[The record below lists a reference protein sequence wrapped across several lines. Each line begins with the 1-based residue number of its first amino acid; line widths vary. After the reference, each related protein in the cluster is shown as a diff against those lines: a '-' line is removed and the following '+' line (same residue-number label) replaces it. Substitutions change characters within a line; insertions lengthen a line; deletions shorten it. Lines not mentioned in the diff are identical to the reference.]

1 MSDVDE
7 KIKDWQKMAE
17 ALTGKIVFWLGKE
30 AAKGAVYAT
39 VASFMQNKLPSM
51 FSSGKSEREI
61 IEELTREVSQ
71 SVGTQQTPSQEETIR
86 RIIQEELSKIRTPQM
101 IPPQTI
107 PPQQVMQ
114 VPQQPLYPTQAYPTQ
129 APAVTPYEDEI
140 RRLEDEIQHYERLK
154 RMLEERWVKGE
165 IQEEE
170 YRKKLSEIE
179 AKLGDLRL
187 RKQRIV
193 VPFR

>member
-51 FSSGKSEREI
+51 FRSGKSEREI
-61 IEELTREVSQ
+61 VEELTREINQ
-71 SVGTQQTPSQEETIR
+71 SVGTQQTPSQEEAIR
-86 RIIQEELSKIRTPQM
+86 RIIQEELSKMRTHQM

-107 PPQQVMQ
+107 PPQQVMH
-114 VPQQPLYPTQAYPTQ
+114 VPQQPPYPTQ
-129 APAVTPYEDEI
+129 APVMTPYEDEI

-193 VPFR
+193 VPLR

>member
-7 KIKDWQKMAE
+7 KIKEWEKMAE

-30 AAKGAVYAT
+30 AARGAVYAT
-39 VASFMQNKLPSM
+39 VAGFMQNKLPSM
-51 FSSGKSEREI
+51 FRSGKSEREI
-61 IEELTREVSQ
+61 VEELTREITQ
-71 SVGTQQTPSQEETIR
+71 SVGTQQTPSQEELIR
-86 RIIQEELSKIRTPQM
+86 RIIQEELSKMRTPQM

-114 VPQQPLYPTQAYPTQ
+114 VPQQPLYPTQA
-129 APAVTPYEDEI
+129 PAMTPYEDEI

-187 RKQRIV
+187 RKQRISV
-193 VPFR
+193 VPLR

>member
-61 IEELTREVSQ
+61 VEELTREISQ
-71 SVGTQQTPSQEETIR
+71 SVGTQQTPSQEEAIR

-101 IPPQTI
+101 IPPQAI

-114 VPQQPLYPTQAYPTQ
+114 VPQQHLYPTQ

-193 VPFR
+193 VPLR

>member
-30 AAKGAVYAT
+30 AARGAVYAT

-51 FSSGKSEREI
+51 FRSGKSEREI
-61 IEELTREVSQ
+61 IEELTREINQ
-71 SVGTQQTPSQEETIR
+71 SVGTQQTPSQEEVIR
-86 RIIQEELSKIRTPQM
+86 RIIQEELSKMRTHQM

-114 VPQQPLYPTQAYPTQ
+114 VPQQHLYPTQ
-129 APAVTPYEDEI
+129 APAMTPYDDEI

-170 YRKKLSEIE
+170 FRKKLSEIE

-193 VPFR
+193 VPLR

>member
-51 FSSGKSEREI
+51 FRSGKSEREI
-61 IEELTREVSQ
+61 VEELTREINQ
-71 SVGTQQTPSQEETIR
+71 SVGTQQTPSQEEAIR
-86 RIIQEELSKIRTPQM
+86 RIIQEELSKMRTHQM

-114 VPQQPLYPTQAYPTQ
+114 VPQQHLYPTQ
-129 APAVTPYEDEI
+129 APAMTPYDDEI

-193 VPFR
+193 VPLR